1 MLDTNNA
8 EQSQPVE
15 TQPELVNTAP
25 AENPQDAHERAMF
38 MKYVQDQ
45 GQKIPSNFKSAEDW
59 FNSLLQARKGF
70 TQARQEIAS
79 LKKQYNENGTNNP
92 NYVGDSS
99 QSVPAQPEPVED
111 LSGIPEDLK
120 ITPPPTPQPGS
131 TPKVSSEDWLR
142 WGKEID
148 SSGAV
153 SAATRKEIQAK
164 MGADDV
170 IIEQMIQGRRALA
183 KQSWEDAASV
193 VGGSDNLKRLF
204 KWAQEA
210 KSADEVSAI
219 NRSLQI
225 KGAYK
230 NVLLGL
236 KAEYEQT
243 QPQAKPRVQEPQ
255 AMSNRV
261 NPSQVPQAVQVFK
274 SLAEQKA
281 AIGDPRYRTDPNF
294 RRAVEQM
301 IVNTSKYGYRN
312 R

>member
-15 TQPELVNTAP
+15 TQPIIATPIQSED
-25 AENPQDAHERAMF
+25 PQTTHERAMF

-45 GQKIPSNFKSAEDW
+45 GQKIPSNFKSADDW
-59 FNSLLQARKGF
+59 FNSLIEARKGF

-79 LKKQYNENGTNNP
+79 LKKQYNQNGVTNP
-92 NYVGDSS
+92 NYVGDSP
-99 QSVPAQPEPVED
+99 QAQVQPEPVED
-111 LSGIPEDLK
+111 LSGVPEDLK

-131 TPKVSSEDWLR
+131 TARVSAEDWLR

-148 SSGAV
+148 STGAV

-164 MGADDV
+164 MGADEV
-170 IIEQMIQGRRALA
+170 IIEQMIKGRKALA
-183 KQSWEDAASV
+183 KQSWEDAAVV

-210 KSADEVSAI
+210 KPADEVAAI
-219 NRSLQI
+219 NRSLQTN
-225 KGAYK
+225 AYK

-243 QPQAKPRVQEPQ
+243 QPQAKSKAQEPQ
-255 AMSNRV
+255 AMQNRV
-261 NPSQVPQAVQVFK
+261 NPSQVPQSVQVFK
-274 SLAEQKA
+274 NLAEQQA
-281 AIGDPRYRTDPNF
+281 ALRDPRFRVDSKYRQ
-294 RRAVEQM
+294 AVEAM
-301 IVNTSKYGYRN
+301 VVNTSRYGYRN

>member
-15 TQPELVNTAP
+15 TQPELVNTTP
-25 AENPQDAHERAMF
+25 AENPQDVHERAMF

-99 QSVPAQPEPVED
+99 QSVPAQLEPVED

-261 NPSQVPQAVQVFK
+261 NPSQVPQSLQVFK

-301 IVNTSKYGYRN
+301 IVNTSKHGYRN